1 MELMQ
6 LQCVTLSKPSVASLR
21 RCGDKHCVHKAMT
34 QLPHT
39 ASTSS
44 HDAVH
49 NRQHMFKC
57 SIAIEHQQPHRQ
69 LLVLV

>member
-34 QLPHT
+34 QLPHI

-49 NRQHMFKC
+49 NRQHMC
-57 SIAIEHQQPHRQ
+57 STAVEHQQQHQQ